1 MNQSK
6 LGLSI
11 VIIGAILLAVVLI
24 STGPQHI
31 KAQSESTNTNNEI
44 KSIISTSNPV
54 LNITSVPN
62 YFTGM
67 SYTFTD
73 PTTIQPSE
81 YAPFKMAVG
90 LSDVSNLESIK
101 SYKLM
106 VSSN

>member
-24 STGPQHI
+24 ATGPQYI